1 MSQPRV
7 RRILRVGLSL
17 AVVDTVLLALV
28 YRAMHGG
35 SFSNGI
41 VTGTAPLTWLLAAV
55 GAGIAGVMTVGPGRA
70 AARVRV
76 LVAALA
82 AVAAVGVSVWPLS
95 RVITSDVRFAM
106 ACYDLDMQMID
117 CPAPADW
124 TWLWVLAG
132 LIVFVIAALVY
143 SLANRRRVVLVQTPL
158 LRLLF
163 LLLALMPVSNIVGFI
178 GFLWLEARESM
189 PPLVVVGQS
198 A

>member
-7 RRILRVGLSL
+7 RRIIRVGLL
-17 AVVDTVLLALV
+17 LTIADTVLLALV

-35 SFSNGI
+35 SFTNGI

-55 GAGIAGVMTVGPGRA
+55 CAGIAGVVVVGTGRA
-70 AARVRV
+70 ATRARV

-82 AVAAVGVSVWPLS
+82 ALAAVGVSVWPLS
-95 RVITSDVRFAM
+95 RVITSDVRPAM
-106 ACYDLDMQMID
+106 ACYDLDMRMID
-117 CPAPADW
+117 CPAPPDW

-132 LIVFVIAALVY
+132 LVVYLGAALVY
-143 SLANRRRVVLVQTPL
+143 GIANRRQEVRVRSPL

-178 GFLWLEARESM
+178 GFLWLEAREST
-189 PPLVVVGQS
+189 PPLVAVGQS